1 MVPTENC
8 AVGVTGFCGQRCASI
23 PRLHH
28 EDLTPVEL
36 EHRDLIVGSLQVM
49 EDFEREQEHE
59 RKQLKFLQKNPD
71 AHTMWSAVGKDSEEA
86 EVMRQRQIYQ
96 QE

>member
-1 MVPTENC
+1 
-8 AVGVTGFCGQRCASI
+8 
-23 PRLHH
+23 
-28 EDLTPVEL
+28 
-36 EHRDLIVGSLQVM
+36 M
-49 EDFEREQEHE
+49 EDFEREQEQE
-59 RKQLKFLQKNPD
+59 REQLKFLQKNPD